1 MANIRNIMIT
11 NIKSKETT
19 EIINIHKNKVDIYKN
34 KLDIKISITAVNMH
48 HIMRNTMKNLN
59 LNIHPNKNK
68 GNMNMMRKIITNPGN
83 MIEKD
88 INMLKIKINIG
99 TTKGLKGEEIATL
112 LQIKPHKNYILKD
125 KNKRRFTLLETINKK
140 TINHKKETLITIIV
154 KKITTEKTDKNT
166 MRTITDIK
174 TMKIGPNIEKIE
186 INITIKKIGIKNI
199 INNMMTNHLTNM
211 KPIK

>member
-19 EIINIHKNKVDIYKN
+19 EIINIQKNKVDINKN

-68 GNMNMMRKIITNPGN
+68 GNMNMMRRIITNPGN

-88 INMLKIKINIG
+88 INMFKIKINIG
-99 TTKGLKGEEIATL
+99 ITKGLKEEEIATL
-112 LQIKPHKNYILKD
+112 LQIKPQKNYIFKD
-125 KNKRRFTLLETINKK
+125 NNKRRFTLLETINKK
-140 TINHKKETLITIIV
+140 TINHKKETLITIIA
-154 KKITTEKTDKNT
+154 KKITTEKTNKNT
-166 MRTITDIK
+166 MRTITEIK

-186 INITIKKIGIKNI
+186 INITIKKIEIKNI
-199 INNMMTNHLTNM
+199 IKNMMTNLLTNM

>member
-59 LNIHPNKNK
+59 LNIYPNKNK
-68 GNMNMMRKIITNPGN
+68 GNMNMMRKIITNPSN

-112 LQIKPHKNYILKD
+112 L
-125 KNKRRFTLLETINKK
+125 
-140 TINHKKETLITIIV
+140 
-154 KKITTEKTDKNT
+154 
-166 MRTITDIK
+166 
-174 TMKIGPNIEKIE
+174 
-186 INITIKKIGIKNI
+186 
-199 INNMMTNHLTNM
+199 
-211 KPIK
+211 